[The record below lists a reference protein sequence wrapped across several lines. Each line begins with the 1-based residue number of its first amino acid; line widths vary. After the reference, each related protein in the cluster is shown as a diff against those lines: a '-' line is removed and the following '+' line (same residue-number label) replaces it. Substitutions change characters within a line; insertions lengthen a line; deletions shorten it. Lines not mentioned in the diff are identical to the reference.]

1 VTEANQPPVLS
12 AVATQ
17 TVVEGAPL
25 ALQVSATDPDLPVQ
39 ALAFSLVSG
48 PAGLTVSAAGA
59 VAWTPTEAQGPST
72 NVVMVRVA
80 DDGNPSLSATN
91 TFTVVVTEANQPPVL
106 SAVATQTVVEGAP
119 LALQLSATD
128 PDLPAQAL
136 AFGLVSGPA
145 GLTVSAAGAVAW
157 TPTEAQ
163 GPSTNVVTVRVA
175 DDGNPSLSAT
185 NTFIVVVTEGR
196 PTIAFEL
203 AADSPGIQ
211 FRFRGQPGKRYRL
224 ETTETLLPANW
235 VLVRILTPDESNT
248 YSAEAR
254 IPEDQTAG
262 YFRVVVE

>member
-1 VTEANQPPVLS
+1 
-12 AVATQ
+12 
-17 TVVEGAPL
+17 
-25 ALQVSATDPDLPVQ
+25 
-39 ALAFSLVSG
+39 
-48 PAGLTVSAAGA
+48 
-59 VAWTPTEAQGPST
+59 
-72 NVVMVRVA
+72 
-80 DDGNPSLSATN
+80 
-91 TFTVVVTEANQPPVL
+91 
-106 SAVATQTVVEGAP
+106 
-119 LALQLSATD
+119 
-128 PDLPAQAL
+128 
-136 AFGLVSGPA
+136 
-145 GLTVSAAGAVAW
+145 
-157 TPTEAQ
+157 
-163 GPSTNVVTVRVA
+163 VRVA